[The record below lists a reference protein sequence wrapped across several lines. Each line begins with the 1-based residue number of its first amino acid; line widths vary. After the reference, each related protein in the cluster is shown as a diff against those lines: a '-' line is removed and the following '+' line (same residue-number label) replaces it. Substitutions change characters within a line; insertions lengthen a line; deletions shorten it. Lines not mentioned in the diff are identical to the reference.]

1 MSNGTGTGTA
11 TQQAL
16 LHIAAREA
24 QGAHLD
30 TGKILA
36 MLLEGVEEVDPIGA
50 IIDSQDRGA
59 ERLELIIRMLRDI
72 RADVRD
78 LKANSEVMMAETAT
92 LRTQLDDVYAKL
104 ADVTLGQTSAAQSP
118 R

>member
-16 LHIAAREA
+16 LQIAAREA

-36 MLLEGVEEVDPIGA
+36 MLLESGDEIDPIGT
-50 IIDSQDRGA
+50 IIESQDRGA

-72 RADVRD
+72 RADVGL
-78 LKANSEVMMAETAT
+78 LKANSEVMMAETMT
-92 LRTQLDDVYAKL
+92 LRSQLDVVYGKL
-104 ADVTLGQTSAAQSP
+104 ANVTLRQTSAG
-118 R
+118 